1 MPNVAEQVIKEVA
14 EGLETHGFKPLDS
27 SSEKLLKGQ
36 IVEIVKE
43 DHKIRQL
50 VRKLTLLL
58 LSVQRFYQFRL
69 K

>member
-1 MPNVAEQVIKEVA
+1 
-14 EGLETHGFKPLDS
+14 LETHGFKPLDS

-50 VRKLTLLL
+50 VRKLTLLS
-58 LSVQRFYQFRL
+58 LSVQRFFQFRF

>member
-58 LSVQRFYQFRL
+58 LSVLRFFQFTF